1 MNRHVRF
8 PLTMLASALA
18 ALALTAFTTA
28 PFTAPEADPV
38 EVVIRSV
45 GNELRFDTTAFSVK
59 AGQEVR
65 LVFKNDATVQGLAH
79 NVVILTDAEAID
91 RVGTAALSAAANDYI
106 PEDEAILF
114 YTPLAQ
120 PGETVEVTFTAPS
133 EPGEYPFICSFP
145 GHYVLM
151 RGVMKVT

>member
-1 MNRHVRF
+1 MKRQPFLIFSISFLAV
-8 PLTMLASALA
+8 LT
-18 ALALTAFTTA
+18 LTAFTA
-28 PFTAPEADPV
+28 DPFAAPETDPV

-45 GNELRFDTTAFSVK
+45 GNELRFDTTAFAVE

-65 LVFKNDATVQGLAH
+65 LIFNNEATVQGLAH

-91 RVGTAALSAAANDYI
+91 RVGMAAMSAAANDYI
-106 PEDEAILF
+106 PEDAAVLF

-133 EPGEYPFICSFP
+133 EPGEYPFICTFP